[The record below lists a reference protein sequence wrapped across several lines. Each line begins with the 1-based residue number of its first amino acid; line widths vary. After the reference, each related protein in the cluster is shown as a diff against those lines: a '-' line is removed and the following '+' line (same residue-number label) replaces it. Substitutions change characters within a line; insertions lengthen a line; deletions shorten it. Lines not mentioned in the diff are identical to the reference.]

1 MSAKSRTKLDTVRVM
16 YTGITINMFHV
27 QCDQNIL
34 NNQNTSMHL
43 NIYSEILPVLVIHSR
58 DLTHFVCVCWEG
70 WGVARVRAANQSSLL
85 SPPPLFSSC
94 LSINQHHG
102 YITAAKAP
110 SYISLLHLQW
120 PKTLKKEITHVC
132 FHRS

>member
-85 SPPPLFSSC
+85 SPPPPSSPPAYP
-94 LSINQHHG
+94 LTSTMVTSPQLKLPL
-102 YITAAKAP
+102 TSP
-110 SYISLLHLQW
+110 SYISSGRR
-120 PKTLKKEITHVC
+120 P
-132 FHRS
+132 